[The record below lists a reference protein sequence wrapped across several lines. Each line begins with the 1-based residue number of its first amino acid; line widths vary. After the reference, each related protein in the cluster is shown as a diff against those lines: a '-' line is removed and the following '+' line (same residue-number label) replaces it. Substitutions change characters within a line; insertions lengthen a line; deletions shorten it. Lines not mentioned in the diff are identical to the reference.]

1 MAGSKRV
8 EAGRSFHSLCGCGD
22 LAPFAWPSGL
32 AKGCPTGVGTGP
44 MTVKK
49 GSWGVSRTTV
59 SAVMVID
66 IDVKSSIVNLHF
78 TEHPRSES
86 LARRL
91 NLCVNTWVK
100 SSAATAL
107 TGATI
112 TMQ

>member
-66 IDVKSSIVNLHF
+66 IDVIYS
-78 TEHPRSES
+78 
-86 LARRL
+86 
-91 NLCVNTWVK
+91 
-100 SSAATAL
+100 
-107 TGATI
+107 
-112 TMQ
+112 